1 MYLSVSKDGEPAPAL
16 HTCGS
21 GFPAWM
27 LPFSHVPPPSRASA
41 RVFPP
46 PTLFCCSRDGEES
59 AEDGNQ
65 EVGFLHQEMLDSC
78 VVVGSMVM
86 KS

>member
-1 MYLSVSKDGEPAPAL
+1 MVSQHPLSIHVAL
-16 HTCGS
+16 
-21 GFPAWM
+21 GFP
-27 LPFSHVPPPSRASA
+27 HGCCPSRTCLLLPVLVLGSS
-41 RVFPP
+41 PP